1 MAIIAYPL
9 NHITYNAE
17 DAQTYFSFRQNGVE
31 SELEDYVPSAGA
43 GMQVSISS
51 GLAWMRPKKFTGFSV
66 ASTSNTNVTI
76 SESDASNPRIDR
88 IVLRYNY
95 AANACE
101 IAVKTGT
108 PAAEPTAPEIT
119 RDSSVFELGLCTV
132 RVGQGVL
139 SISDEN
145 ITDTRADPEVCG
157 IIDAGGDTAVQSV
170 NGKKP
175 DGTGNVTIP
184 TGVMTIND
192 QEPDGEGNF
201 DISTIEPRVSYSA
214 TPPYSIELQPNTL
227 YYLGNYNIQ
236 VLNITLAAQPDA
248 ERVAEYH
255 FIFRSGSTPTV
266 LNLPESVIKPEEF
279 AVEANRVYE
288 VSICENWMLA
298 QSWGVA

>member
-9 NHITYNAE
+9 NNITYNAE

-51 GLAWMRPKKFTGFSV
+51 GLGWMRPQKFAGFSV
-66 ASTSNTNVTI
+66 ASTSDTNVTI

-95 AANACE
+95 ASNSCE

-108 PAAEPTAPEIT
+108 PAADPTAPGIT

-145 ITDTRADPEVCG
+145 ITDTRSDPDVCG

-201 DISTIEPRVSYSA
+201 ELSTIEPRVSYNT
-214 TPPYSIELQPNTL
+214 TPPYSIQMQPNTL

-236 VLNITLAAQPDA
+236 VLNVTLATPADTTH
-248 ERVAEYH
+248 VAEYH
-255 FIFRSGSTPTV
+255 FIFRSGATATV
-266 LNLPESVIKPEEF
+266 LNLPQSVIQPPNFE
-279 AVEANRVYE
+279 VESNTMYE
-288 VSICENWMLA
+288 VSICENLMLV
-298 QSWGVA
+298 QSWEVM

>member
-201 DISTIEPRVSYSA
+201 DISTVEPRVSYSA

-236 VLNITLAAQPDA
+236 VLNITFAAQPDA

-288 VSICENWMLA
+288 VSICENLMLA